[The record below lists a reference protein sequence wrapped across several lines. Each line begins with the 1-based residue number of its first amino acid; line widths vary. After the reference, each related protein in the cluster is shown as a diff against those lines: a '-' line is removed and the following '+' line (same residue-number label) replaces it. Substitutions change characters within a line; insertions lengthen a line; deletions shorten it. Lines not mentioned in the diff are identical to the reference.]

1 MRLPLFRQVMKAPRR
16 FSKEFEMLPPKL
28 KVRVVEIMEEHGGRN
43 FNMVALTGGKV
54 DKGQFR
60 VRFTLT
66 LVTLITR
73 HCFDLITRIRAPF
86 TLTLTHFC
94 TALIKL

>member
-16 FSKEFEMLPPKL
+16 FSKDFEMLPPKL
-28 KVRVVEIMEEHGGRN
+28 KVKVVEIMEEHGGRN

-60 VRFTLT
+60 VSTYT
-66 LVTLITR
+66 IT
-73 HCFDLITRIRAPF
+73 HI
-86 TLTLTHFC
+86 
-94 TALIKL
+94 

>member
-16 FSKEFEMLPPKL
+16 FSKDFEMLPPKL
-28 KVRVVEIMEEHGGRN
+28 KVKVVEIMEEHGGRN

-60 VRFTLT
+60 VRTYTVCRF
-66 LVTLITR
+66 
-73 HCFDLITRIRAPF
+73 HSP
-86 TLTLTHFC
+86 
-94 TALIKL
+94 